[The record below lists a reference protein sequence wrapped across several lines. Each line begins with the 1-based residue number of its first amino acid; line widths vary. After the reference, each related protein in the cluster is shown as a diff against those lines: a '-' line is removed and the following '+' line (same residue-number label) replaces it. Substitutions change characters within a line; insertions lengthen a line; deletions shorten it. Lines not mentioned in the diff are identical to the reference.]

1 MVHRGIADELND
13 KDIPCSE
20 NRVAR
25 RMQTLALQAVQAKKF
40 KVTTDAE
47 HDKPVAPDL
56 LQQDFSAE
64 GGKPEMGQ

>member
-1 MVHRGIADELND
+1 
-13 KDIPCSE
+13 
-20 NRVAR
+20 
-25 RMQTLALQAVQAKKF
+25 MQTLALQAVQAKKF

-64 GGKPEMGQ
+64 EANRKWVSDITYIWTREGWMYLARTKL